1 MRTRQF
7 VTALSLV
14 GCVTLCGWSVTSA
27 EAPFEQTAR
36 YILEVVKAFRAAYVL
51 HVVEHT
57 KDSGTLPREDW
68 EKDAHF
74 LPLPAQ
80 FVKAAAS
87 QVESFEV
94 GLISLTPIN
103 PANRPRTAA
112 ETDALIRLEKDRQRG
127 FISFVDG
134 DQFKAVSSDLAIVRS
149 CVECHN
155 QHPRAVRKNFQQW
168 DVMGALVVRLKREA
182 EAAGMPL
189 PPEPPMRPSGAPE
202 RLTPPPTVAPP
213 WVR

>member
-1 MRTRQF
+1 MRLRHF
-7 VTALSLV
+7 VLSLGVV
-14 GCVTLCGWSVTSA
+14 GCVSFIGWTVATAA
-27 EAPFEQTAR
+27 EPFEQTAR

-57 KDSGTLPREDW
+57 KDSGTVSREDW

-80 FVKAAAS
+80 FVKQAAS
-87 QVESFEV
+87 KVESFEI

-112 ETDALIRLEKDRQRG
+112 ETDALIQLEKDRQRG

-134 DQFKAVSSDLAIVRS
+134 DKFKAVSADLAIVRS
-149 CVECHN
+149 CIDCHN
-155 QHPRAVRKNFQQW
+155 HHPNSPRRNFQQW
-168 DVMGALVVRLKREA
+168 DVMGALVVRLKQEA
-182 EAAGMPL
+182 EQAGVNL
-189 PPEPPMRPSGAPE
+189 PPEPPRSPFNTPDRPAAP
-202 RLTPPPTVAPP
+202 TIVPP